1 MRPWIDALLDNEE
14 IHTGSKDKAK
24 AASIKAPPPYKSKAE
39 PMLPPPS
46 SRSRV
51 TRSSSP
57 VKQSAP
63 TKERPMKT
71 PKSRSR
77 KTKQQSVESDA
88 APTSSKPDEPVANG
102 TEASPAEKEPKDATT
117 EEADETPADEQV
129 SSPAKGSDNKVR
141 VIVDE
146 TVDVEDGKEII
157 HTNLKIE
164 MPANSAELELPND
177 PDEMIRVAQ
186 AMVEKAVEQDGGA
199 RASSSRKRKV
209 EDLADEEEALEDEA
223 AAEAEASDA
232 PLAKR
237 QRVELLETLKKE
249 RVRSRTALG
258 LAATFVIGYVLDYT
272 TKHHERITY

>member
-1 MRPWIDALLDNEE
+1 MRPWIDALLDNED
-14 IHTGSKDKAK
+14 IVTGSKDRGK
-24 AASIKAPPPYKSKAE
+24 AASIKAPPPYKSKPE
-39 PMLPPPS
+39 PMLPPPPS

-63 TKERPMKT
+63 SKERPMKT

-77 KTKQQSVESDA
+77 KAKQASVESDA

-102 TEASPAEKEPKDATT
+102 TEESTDDKESKEATT
-117 EEADETPADEQV
+117 AQADEAPADEQV
-129 SSPAKGSDNKVR
+129 STPAKGSDNKVR

-146 TVDVEDGKEII
+146 TVDVEDGKEIV

-164 MPANSAELELPND
+164 MPANSAELELPKD
-177 PDEMIRVAQ
+177 ADEMIRVAH

-209 EDLADEEEALEDEA
+209 EELADEEEELEEEA

-258 LAATFVIGYVLDYT
+258 LAATFVIGYVSNSNSLSLY
-272 TKHHERITY
+272 